1 MTPSSE
7 QVSKLFGSN
16 QQVEI
21 LLIYNDE
28 NFKARTA
35 MRQSPQRRQTLD
47 DLIDAII
54 SEIPNVSRTAN
65 AVDMRSMFEES
76 QRILRT
82 ELAVNNIPYFGFNHD
97 VAFKTT
103 RLSDKL
109 NGSPMYMGLEIEGAV
124 RHTEHRAVFAYL
136 EEMASRPQARRLF
149 GLKTDGSLPSGYNS
163 ELYTARATLHALRKN
178 VNEIMAHMA
187 GRMFINPTIE
197 LMSHGCS
204 SPSSDLSAIRQYGMH
219 CHVGW
224 QCLGLSAG
232 DSSSLNNNLVVQRV
246 GYVAIALFRHLNT
259 LCRKIGGRPKTR
271 WCGGTK
277 STSLRSIGEIAC
289 TRGAVNPFTEHG
301 TIEFRFGRGMYD
313 YEHTM
318 GFVELCHA
326 LFRFAHKIV
335 SEDLDH
341 LALAKPSS
349 YDNLQLHGLS
359 RNFYQSAPLMIWS
372 KEHEKMQR
380 KVINIMF
387 HDFVMENKSHYE
399 VLQNVVDHY
408 YQNEGKHFMK
418 KGMVVAPAQAE
429 ATDETTET
437 C

>member
-16 QQVEI
+16 QQVEF

-28 NFKARTA
+28 NFKARTT

-47 DLIDAII
+47 DLINTII
-54 SEIPNVSRTAN
+54 AEIPNLSRTEN
-65 AVDMRSMFEES
+65 ALDIRSMFEGS
-76 QRILRT
+76 QRILST
-82 ELAVNNIPYFGFNHD
+82 EQAVNNIPYFSFNRD
-97 VAFKTT
+97 VSFKTT

-124 RHTEHRAVFAYL
+124 RHTERRAVFEYL
-136 EEMASRPQARRLF
+136 QEMSNRPQARRLF

-187 GRMFINPTIE
+187 GRMFTNPTIE
-197 LMSHGCS
+197 LMSYDCS
-204 SPSSDLSAIRQYGMH
+204 SPSSDLSTIRQYGMH

-224 QCLGLSAG
+224 QCLGLGVS
-232 DSSSLNNNLVVQRV
+232 DTSVNRHLLIQRV

-277 STSLRSIGEIAC
+277 STSLRSIGEIAGA
-289 TRGAVNPFTEHG
+289 RGAVNPFTGHG

-335 SEDLDH
+335 TEDLDH

-349 YDNLQLHGLS
+349 YDGLQLHDS
-359 RNFYQSAPLMIWS
+359 ARNFYQSAPLMIWS
-372 KEHEKMQR
+372 KEREKMQR

-429 ATDETTET
+429 ATEDTTET